1 MCQELG
7 RRESRRGQA
16 PGAAGPGSSWHIRAP
31 PGSAPL
37 WKKARPAPSPQPRGL
52 CLRLP
57 CPPQE
62 ARAPDSGWS
71 RDTGS
76 RSDWGQELR
85 GERARWGRGRIS
97 GWSGP
102 RAFCWQRLPAGP
114 RSGWGSVLPHR
125 SCGSRAEQWPRA
137 PARGRPVPGAGPL
150 APLRAGGAASSRR
163 FGAGCRPPRS
173 WALAA
178 GSLASAGFR
187 ELCISHRCP

>member
-62 ARAPDSGWS
+62 ARALDSGWS

-76 RSDWGQELR
+76 RSDWGAGAAWRAGSVGSGQDLR
-85 GERARWGRGRIS
+85 VVRAQGLLLAEAA
-97 GWSGP
+97 GWSSLRLGFCPPTPVLWLQGRAVASGP
-102 RAFCWQRLPAGP
+102 CQGQACARRWPVGSSPGRWSRLKQAF
-114 RSGWGSVLPHR
+114 
-125 SCGSRAEQWPRA
+125 
-137 PARGRPVPGAGPL
+137 RGGL
-150 APLRAGGAASSRR
+150 QASS
-163 FGAGCRPPRS
+163 
-173 WALAA
+173 
-178 GSLASAGFR
+178 
-187 ELCISHRCP
+187 ELGLGRWKPGQCWV

>member
-1 MCQELG
+1 M
-7 RRESRRGQA
+7 R
-16 PGAAGPGSSWHIRAP
+16 PGRAP
-31 PGSAPL
+31 PGTFGRLPARRLCGRKRDQPPPRSHGACASAC
-37 WKKARPAPSPQPRGL
+37 PAPRRRREHRTVAGAVTQGH
-52 CLRLP
+52 
-57 CPPQE
+57 
-62 ARAPDSGWS
+62 AV
-71 RDTGS
+71 TG
-76 RSDWGQELR
+76 GQELR